1 MRRTAQRDLASAGV
15 PRPVVLAVVALQLG
29 LPLAMLADRWADE
42 GLRPRTERPAS
53 WQMYSQSEPPR
64 YTGVDAAGTERPL
77 DLAAVPLLL
86 RAVGTGDAVPARL
99 CAAHP
104 DLVAV
109 RRAGGPDPV
118 LRRC

>member
-1 MRRTAQRDLASAGV
+1 M

-53 WQMYSQSEPPR
+53 WQMYSQAAPPR
-64 YTGVDAAGTERPL
+64 YTGVDRRGGERPL
-77 DLAAVPLLL
+77 ELEVVPRLL

-99 CAAHP
+99 CRAHP

-109 RRAGGPDPV
+109 RRDGGPDP
-118 LRRC
+118 LLHPC